1 MADNSKSGDK
11 NGELAPWPG
20 SHQMPRW
27 DVGPLVDAPYF
38 TWKNWFALLGPGLLM
53 GGAAIGGGEWLT
65 GPAVTA
71 RYGGSLMW
79 LAALSIL
86 GQVVYNLEISRYA
99 LYTGEPIFT
108 GKFRTLPG
116 PRFWVFAYLLFDF
129 GAVFPYLAANAATPL
144 AAVILGELPEATRAW
159 QTISLGGNVWEL
171 TEGNLMKGLG
181 ILIFLMSLLPL
192 IFGGKI
198 YNALKGIM
206 IFKIIT
212 VFGFL
217 VFLAIAFSTWETWSE
232 ILTGMVSFG
241 SIPIQGE
248 STNAVDNIFLS
259 LWRGDGIPA
268 IDLSSIAVLASFA
281 AIAGQGGLSNTPLSN
296 YTRDQGWGMGY
307 HVGAIP
313 SVVGGHNISLSHVGM
328 VFDVNDET
336 LPRWRRWYRHVM
348 RDQLAVWMPA
358 CFIGLAL
365 PSMLSLQFLPRGRGI
380 EGWTAAAMTA
390 EGVRDNVA
398 RTSWGANLGDAFWYM
413 TLFCGFMVLAPT
425 MASTIDGIVR
435 RWVDV
440 FWTSSARLREWETR
454 KIRNLYFYVLTGYSA
469 FGLAA
474 LCLGN
479 PETLLKV
486 AANFLNFALGFSSLH
501 VLVINTTLLPQKLK
515 PNWFIR
521 VGLVL
526 TAVFFITLSAMQLPT
541 TIKMVKKEWFSS
553 GATATVEQ
561 ARP

>member
-1 MADNSKSGDK
+1 MADNSKKVSAQGD
-11 NGELAPWPG
+11 LAPWPG

-27 DVGPLVDAPYF
+27 DTGPLIDAPYF

-71 RYGGSLMW
+71 RFGGSLMW

-86 GQVVYNLEISRYA
+86 GQVIYNLEISRYA

-144 AAVILGELPEATRAW
+144 SAVILGHLPEEAQVWRTFH
-159 QTISLGGNVWEL
+159 LGSQEWIWTQGD
-171 TEGNLMKGLG
+171 LMKALG
-181 ILIFLMSLLPL
+181 ICIFLLSLLPL

-206 IFKIIT
+206 IFKIVT

-217 VFLAIAFSTWETWSE
+217 VFLAVAFSTWETWSE
-232 ILTGMVSFG
+232 ILTGFISFG
-241 SIPIQGE
+241 SIPIK
-248 STNAVDNIFLS
+248 SDTPNAVDNVFLS
-259 LWRGDGIPA
+259 LWRGDGLPA
-268 IDLSSIAVLASFA
+268 IDLTSIAVLASFA

-328 VFDVNDET
+328 VFDVNAES
-336 LPRWRRWYRHVM
+336 LPRWRRWYKHVM

-365 PSMLSLQFLPRGRGI
+365 PSMLSMQFLTRGQGV
-380 EGWTAAAMTA
+380 EGWKAAGMTA
-390 EGVRDNVA
+390 EGVAAHV
-398 RTSWGANLGDAFWYM
+398 TEVWGTNLGNAFWYM

-425 MASTIDGIVR
+425 MASTIDGVVR

-454 KIRNLYFYVLTGYSA
+454 KIKHLYFYVLTGYA
-469 FGLAA
+469 VFGLTA
-474 LCLGN
+474 LCIGN
-479 PETLLKV
+479 PKTLLTV

-501 VLVINTTLLPQKLK
+501 VLVINTTLLPKALR

-521 VGLVL
+521 IGLVM
-526 TAVFFITLSAMQLPT
+526 TAVFFVALSAMQLPT
-541 TIKMVKKEWFSS
+541 TINTVNKEWLNKTPP
-553 GATATVEQ
+553 AAVEK
-561 ARP
+561 AKT